1 MIGYVMVGTN
11 DLDKAIR
18 YYDEVLKVLD
28 LERKETDEVCAG
40 YAQSNGD
47 GSIEFYVTKPVN
59 KKTATF
65 GNGTQVSFL
74 TKTRAQV
81 VEFHKT
87 GLDLGGKNEGDP
99 GLRPN
104 DGDVFYAYVRDLEGN
119 KICAYTNSKD

>member
-1 MIGYVMVGTN
+1 MNGYVMVGTN
-11 DLDKAIR
+11 DLTSAKKFYDKLLNVLNIKAI
-18 YYDEVLKVLD
+18 YSDD
-28 LERKETDEVCAG
+28 VCIG
-40 YAQSNGD
+40 YAND
-47 GSIEFYVTKPVN
+47 GNDDVEFYVTKPAN
-59 KKTATF
+59 GEPATY
-65 GNGTQVSFL
+65 GNGIQVSFL

-104 DGDVFYAYVRDLEGN
+104 DGDVYYSYVRDLEGN